1 MMVGVAMGVYKILK
15 SKSMDGIKIEELQTM
30 EIKLN
35 KKIEDLN
42 EEIKEIESAMQD
54 LFEKARLTK
63 TKIEEVSI
71 ANRIKTLGQKKEMK
85 LSAIIQLE
93 KELRAV
99 DNLLI
104 LKENERD
111 LKEAGVWDK
120 LRKLRPERVEE
131 WLTSKTLEKKNR
143 EELIGDIITLTH
155 EAMESIEYDEDLEE
169 ILDIIKEVKEGN
181 LEISDASKKV
191 MKSRE
196 SEKSM
201 N

>member
-1 MMVGVAMGVYKILK
+1 MMAGAMVGIYKLLK

-35 KKIEDLN
+35 RKIEDLN
-42 EEIKEIESAMQD
+42 EEIKEIERGMQN
-54 LFEKARLTK
+54 LFEKAKLTK
-63 TKIEEVSI
+63 TKIEEISI

-120 LRKLRPERVEE
+120 LKKLKPEKVEE
-131 WLTSKTLEKKNR
+131 WLTSKTLEKRNR

-155 EAMESIEYDEDLEE
+155 EAMESVEYDEDLEE
-169 ILDIIKEVKEGN
+169 ILDIIREVKEGS
-181 LEISDASKKV
+181 LEVKDASKKI
-191 MKSRE
+191 MKNRE

>member
-1 MMVGVAMGVYKILK
+1 MAGAMVGIYKLLK

-35 KKIEDLN
+35 RKIEDLN
-42 EEIKEIESAMQD
+42 EEIKEIERVMQN
-54 LFEKARLTK
+54 LFEKAKLTK
-63 TKIEEVSI
+63 TKIEEISI

-120 LRKLRPERVEE
+120 LKKLKPEKVEE
-131 WLTSKTLEKKNR
+131 WLTSKTLEKRNR

-155 EAMESIEYDEDLEE
+155 EAMESVEYDEDLEE
-169 ILDIIKEVKEGN
+169 ILDIIKEVKEGS
-181 LEISDASKKV
+181 LEVKDASKKV
-191 MKSRE
+191 MKNRE

>member
-1 MMVGVAMGVYKILK
+1 MMAGAMVGIYKLLK
-15 SKSMDGIKIEELQTM
+15 AKSMDGIKIEELQTM

-35 KKIEDLN
+35 RKIEDLN
-42 EEIKEIESAMQD
+42 EEIKEIERVMQN
-54 LFEKARLTK
+54 LFEKAKLTK
-63 TKIEEVSI
+63 TKIEEISI

-120 LRKLRPERVEE
+120 LKKLKPEKVEE
-131 WLTSKTLEKKNR
+131 WLTSKTLEKRNR

-155 EAMESIEYDEDLEE
+155 EAMESVEYDEDLEE
-169 ILDIIKEVKEGN
+169 ILDIIKEVKEGS
-181 LEISDASKKV
+181 LEVKDASKKV
-191 MKSRE
+191 MKNRE

>member
-1 MMVGVAMGVYKILK
+1 MAGAMVGIYKLLK

-35 KKIEDLN
+35 RKIEDLN
-42 EEIKEIESAMQD
+42 EEIKEIERGMQN
-54 LFEKARLTK
+54 LFEKAKLTK
-63 TKIEEVSI
+63 TKIEEISI

-120 LRKLRPERVEE
+120 LKKLKPEKVEE
-131 WLTSKTLEKKNR
+131 WLTSKTLEKRNR

-155 EAMESIEYDEDLEE
+155 EAMESVEYDEDLEE
-169 ILDIIKEVKEGN
+169 ILDIIREVKEGS
-181 LEISDASKKV
+181 LEVKDASKKI
-191 MKSRE
+191 MKNRE

>member
-1 MMVGVAMGVYKILK
+1 MMAGAMVGIYKLLK

-35 KKIEDLN
+35 RKIEDLN
-42 EEIKEIESAMQD
+42 EEIKEIERGMQN
-54 LFEKARLTK
+54 LFEKAKLTK
-63 TKIEEVSI
+63 TKIEEISI
-71 ANRIKTLGQKKEMK
+71 ANRIKTLGQKKEIK

-120 LRKLRPERVEE
+120 LKKLKPEKVEE
-131 WLTSKTLEKKNR
+131 WLTSKTLEKRNR

-155 EAMESIEYDEDLEE
+155 EAMESVEYDEDLEE
-169 ILDIIKEVKEGN
+169 ILDIIREVKEGS
-181 LEISDASKKV
+181 LEVKDASKKI
-191 MKSRE
+191 MKNRE

>member
-1 MMVGVAMGVYKILK
+1 MMAGAMVGIYKLLK
-15 SKSMDGIKIEELQTM
+15 AKSMDGIKIEELQTM

-35 KKIEDLN
+35 RKIEDLN
-42 EEIKEIESAMQD
+42 EEIKEIERVMQN
-54 LFEKARLTK
+54 LFEKAKLTK
-63 TKIEEVSI
+63 TKIEEISI

-120 LRKLRPERVEE
+120 LKKLKPEKVEE
-131 WLTSKTLEKKNR
+131 WLTSKTLEKRNR
-143 EELIGDIITLTH
+143 EELIGDIIALTH
-155 EAMESIEYDEDLEE
+155 EAMESVEYDEDLEE
-169 ILDIIKEVKEGN
+169 ILDIIKEVKEGS
-181 LEISDASKKV
+181 LEVKDASKKV
-191 MKSRE
+191 MKNRE